1 MLKSGYICFEKTA
14 IRRTGYARLSRREQT
29 LGTHTLEQHIARLR
43 SAGATEVFWDIASR
57 SRDDR
62 VGLNKILKMVS
73 NGETSEVI
81 MIRIDRMTD
90 SHALMEKAI
99 NIFLDAQIPCR
110 GLDDNIDFSTVGG
123 RMHARILVTIARGE
137 VERLQER
144 VLNGWEFVRERV
156 AAVNPPFGYKIASEK
171 HQLDTSPF
179 LCLRE
184 TKQEVSK
191 AAIGR
196 EIVEAFL
203 KEKTLRL
210 ALRFINER
218 YGITTYSHGKGRY
231 AQGLF
236 RFSPGGLRDWLLNP
250 VIRGHICY
258 LRKRDGQRLQ
268 PEDWDIRYNTHPEER
283 LITDEEFGQ
292 IQAIL
297 KHNKQVRGYGAT
309 ALKYPLSGLI
319 FCGECRSACY
329 SVTGSRGRNLPG
341 LNYYF
346 QCKNW
351 RLRACPQKQMV
362 RMEVAEE
369 SVVNALIT
377 AAEKIATQ
385 YAFGGGAELEPTEI
399 RELRSRLQALNEI
412 AGYDADI
419 EAAKEKLRFRIKDK
433 QYSLSLQNQQQNTS
447 NEKLLSTFLE
457 KDYWRTLMD
466 GEKQIIYRTLVEKV
480 VVRFGEVEKV
490 VLKV

>member
-1 MLKSGYICFEKTA
+1 MLKSGYICFEKTGV
-14 IRRTGYARLSRREQT
+14 RRTGYARLSKREQA

-43 SAGATEVFWDIASR
+43 SAGATEVYWDIASR
-57 SRDDR
+57 SKENR
-62 VGLNKILKMVS
+62 VGLNKILKLVS
-73 NGETSEVI
+73 ASETSEVI

-99 NIFLDAQIPCR
+99 NIFLDANIPCR

-144 VLNGWEFVRERV
+144 VLNGWEFVRERS
-156 AAVNPPFGYKIASEK
+156 AAVNPPFGYKIVSEK

-184 TKQEVSK
+184 TKQEISK
-191 AAIGR
+191 ATIAR

-203 KEKTLRL
+203 QQKTLRQG
-210 ALRFINER
+210 LRLINER

-236 RFSPGGLRDWLLNP
+236 RFSPSGLRDWLLNP

-268 PEDWDIRYNTHPEER
+268 PEDWDIRYDTHPEEK

-297 KHNKQVRGYGAT
+297 KHNKRVRGYGTT

-362 RMEVAEE
+362 RMELAEE
-369 SVVNALIT
+369 AVVNTLSA
-377 AAEKIATQ
+377 AAEQIAAQ
-385 YAFGGGAELEPTEI
+385 HANGCGEQLEPPEI
-399 RELRSRLQALNEI
+399 KELRSRLEALNQI

-419 EAAKEKLRFRIKDK
+419 EAAKEKLRSRIKDK

-447 NEKLLSTFLE
+447 LEKLLSTFLV
-457 KDYWRTLMD
+457 KDYWRTLLD
-466 GEKQIIYRTLVEKV
+466 QEKQIIYRTLVEKV
-480 VVRFGEVEKV
+480 VVKFGDVQEVI
-490 VLKV
+490 LKV